1 MLQPW
6 GLYSSSLGHHTLP
19 LLRVHVVAN
28 IKELGAQVKLTQTY
42 SNDTEAALQAAY
54 SFPIPSRAAV
64 CSFVMVKQDGTRV
77 IGHVEE
83 KREAREM
90 YDSAVVQGVQAALL
104 EQQTPDVFQIAVG
117 NILPGETVD
126 IEIVYATE
134 LAEDEENDSIRFHLP
149 LHIGAR
155 YGAQTEPTWHSWNIS
170 SYLPPQSPFLE
181 IFANLEAVAPIAQI
195 GCPSH
200 SVSTELGPDP
210 ALPNA
215 HELPFSHYARVS
227 LSSDAALDRD
237 FVLTMRSAGLDAPR
251 CVAELHPVHPT
262 TALALTLIPRF
273 KLPDLTRQ
281 EFVFLVDRSGSMQGS
296 RIAAA
301 KRALIVMLR
310 SLPVKQ
316 SLVQIASFGNMCSLL
331 WPGGSQPY
339 DQTTLDYATHHVD
352 GMQADFGGTRI
363 REALAHCFGAR
374 KGDRPTSVFVLTD
387 GAAWDVEGVLTEVKA
402 AVASSAAQAYL
413 RVSVLGIGN
422 SASTAMC
429 EGVAR
434 VGNGSC
440 MMVGE
445 QETNFTG
452 KIARMLKAA
461 LTPMVTD
468 ISVDWGIQDA
478 ETSEDSPDDDDF
490 VFISSEESKSEER
503 MTLNLFDEAVDPLQ
517 LEHRP
522 FPPRPEVVLSPPPP
536 VQQSPF
542 KIRSLSPGN
551 RLNVYTI
558 LQGKTIPKSV
568 TLTGLTEDG
577 SKIQLSVPV
586 AISCLPNVPDSPPA
600 IHALAARKIIQDL
613 EDGQHGLSLNDAD
626 LLARTV
632 AASIMRL
639 AKEYYIA
646 SSQTS
651 FIAVDESYGRILN
664 ETLPQ
669 PALYTIVV
677 GCVPY
682 RTDDLNR
689 EYSYLDLRTVG
700 LILLQFVLNAGQN
713 CHRPRHTLRCV
724 VR

>member
-6 GLYSSSLGHHTLP
+6 GLHSSSFNHHKLP

-42 SNDTEAALQAAY
+42 SNDTEVTLEAYY
-54 SFPIPSRAAV
+54 SFPIPNRAAV
-64 CSFVMVKQDGTRV
+64 CSFVMIKQDGTRV
-77 IGHVEE
+77 ISHVEE
-83 KREAREM
+83 KREARQI
-90 YDSAVVQGVQAALL
+90 YDSAVVQGLQTALL
-104 EQQTPDVFQIAVG
+104 EQQTPDVFETAVG
-117 NILPGETVD
+117 NILPGETVE
-126 IEIVYATE
+126 IEIIYATE
-134 LAEDEENDSIRFHLP
+134 LTEDEENDSVRFHLP

-155 YGAQTEPTWHSWNIS
+155 YAAQTEHFWNIS
-170 SYLPPQSPFLE
+170 PYLPPLSPFLE
-181 IFANLEAVAPIAQI
+181 IFANLEAVAPIGQI

-227 LSSDAALDRD
+227 LSSDATLDRD

-262 TALALTLIPRF
+262 TALALTLVPRF

-281 EFVFLVDRSGSMQGS
+281 EFVFLIDRSGSMQGL

-310 SLPVKQ
+310 SLPVNN
-316 SLVQIASFGNMCSLL
+316 SLFQIASFGNKCSLL

-352 GMQADFGGTRI
+352 SMQADFGGTRI
-363 REALAHCFGAR
+363 REALAHCFKTR

-387 GAAWDVEGVLTEVKA
+387 GAAWDVDGVLLEVKA
-402 AVASSAAQAYL
+402 AVASSTAQAYL

-429 EGVAR
+429 EGIAR

-445 QETNFTG
+445 QETSFTG

-468 ISVDWGIQDA
+468 ISVDWAIQDA
-478 ETSEDSPDDDDF
+478 ETPENRTDDDDF
-490 VFISSEESKSEER
+490 VFISSEEGKSEEK
-503 MTLNLFDEAVDPLQ
+503 MTLNPFDEAVDPLQ
-517 LEHRP
+517 LDHRP
-522 FPPRPEVVLSPPPP
+522 FPPRPKVVLSPPPP

-542 KIRSLSPGN
+542 KMRSLSPGS
-551 RLNVYTI
+551 RLNVYAI

-568 TLTGLTEDG
+568 TLTALTEDG
-577 SKIQLSVPV
+577 FKIQLSVPV
-586 AISCLPNVPDSPPA
+586 TISSFANVPDSPPA

-613 EDGQHGLSLNDAD
+613 EDGQHGFTTFSPDDAD

-632 AASIMRL
+632 AASIVRL
-639 AKEYYIA
+639 AKEYSLA

-651 FIAVDESYGRILN
+651 FIAVDKSYAPILN
-664 ETLPQ
+664 ETVLP
-669 PALYTIVV
+669 PVLSTTES
-677 GCVPY
+677 VPRRVDYVY
-682 RTDDLNR
+682 RKYPFIDLLN
-689 EYSYLDLRTVG
+689 VN
-700 LILLQFVLNAGQN
+700 VLFF
-713 CHRPRHTLRCV
+713 PRSSPQ
-724 VR
+724 